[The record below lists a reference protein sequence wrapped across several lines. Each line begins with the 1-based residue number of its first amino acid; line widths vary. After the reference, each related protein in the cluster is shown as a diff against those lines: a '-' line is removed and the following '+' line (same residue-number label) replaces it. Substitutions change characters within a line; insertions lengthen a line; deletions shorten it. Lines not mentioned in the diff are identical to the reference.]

1 METACRHTEKDENLI
16 KLKVL
21 TESLRFKDIVRGNA
35 AGEIIELDM
44 IKGTSY
50 MVGLY
55 KNTIMAVARNYAS
68 AGCEFPEHN
77 HEEWELLLIYEGEM
91 HLKTG
96 GKTRILKPKQFY
108 YLNPGEDHSAYFPE
122 ETWFLAITMPA
133 SGSWPEG
140 G

>member
-1 METACRHTEKDENLI
+1 MPQACQFSEDDQNLI

-21 TESLRFKDIVRGNA
+21 TEALKFKEIVREQVG
-35 AGEIIELDM
+35 GEIIELEM
-44 IKGTSY
+44 AAGTSY

-55 KNTIMAVARNYAS
+55 KNDILAVARNYAS
-68 AGCEFPEHN
+68 AGCKFPEHN
-77 HEEWELLLIYEGEM
+77 HGEWELLLIYSGEM
-91 HLKTG
+91 HLNTK

-108 YLNPGEDHSAYFPE
+108 YLNPGEDHSAYFPV

-133 SGSWPEG
+133 SGSWPKG